1 MLRLGALGCRCQG
14 RRHRSSSA
22 RWSSTRCR
30 TAERRIRG
38 LVLGPREADPVIHGR
53 SWVAWAVGPNG
64 AKVSGKGE
72 SPEDALLQLT
82 VELKRVSA

>member
-1 MLRLGALGCRCQG
+1 MHSNDSRITTPRSLSLHLAQLSEQYRNGACAPRQ
-14 RRHRSSSA
+14 
-22 RWSSTRCR
+22 WDDD
-30 TAERRIRG
+30 
-38 LVLGPREADPVIHGR
+38 PREADPVIHGR